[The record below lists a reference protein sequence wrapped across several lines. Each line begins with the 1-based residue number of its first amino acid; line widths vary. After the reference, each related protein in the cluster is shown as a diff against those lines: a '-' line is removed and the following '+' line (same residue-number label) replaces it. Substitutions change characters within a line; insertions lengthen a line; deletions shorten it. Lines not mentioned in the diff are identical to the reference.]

1 MLRPNAILV
10 TALPLLCWLAMQIV
24 HEAGHVLAAWAT
36 GGTVTAVV
44 LHPLAI
50 SRTDV
55 SPNPSPLIVVWG
67 GPLAGV
73 IVPILA
79 WLAVARFRWPSAY
92 LWRFFAGFCLIT
104 NGVYIGSGVVEP
116 VGDTADL
123 VRLGVPS
130 WMLAVFGLVTVP
142 PGFLL
147 WNGLGPSFGFGK
159 DGRLV
164 PGRHVWGT
172 TLVLAGVVAAELVW
186 SRWLNAG

>member
-10 TALPLLCWLAMQIV
+10 TALPPLCWLAMQIV

-79 WLAVARFRWPSAY
+79 WLAVARLRWPSAY
-92 LWRFFAGFCLIT
+92 LWRFFAGFCLIA